1 MISKKHELYLCGI
14 LILSAVGSFFVVHG
28 PAQADGLLHIY
39 FLNVGQGDSIFIQA
53 PDGTQILIDGGP
65 GSRVIQ
71 ELGSVLPIGDR
82 SIDAVIA
89 THTDADHIT
98 GLVEVL
104 KQYEVAQIIET
115 GMSCVT
121 VICSQWEREA
131 SAEGSPRIIAQ
142 RGYRVSLGDEF
153 ILEVVSPA
161 QSVKGQTLSKTNNGA
176 IVLKLRYKNQ
186 TALFTGDIEKK
197 VEDELLRDGI
207 ALDVDFLKVAHHGS
221 KTSTTQSFLDA
232 VSPLIAFIQVGST
245 NRYGHPAPPT
255 IERLE
260 KFPGLVYYRT
270 DINGRIELLL
280 DGQNYAVKTEQ
291 SSN

>member
-1 MISKKHELYLCGI
+1 MITKKHELYLCAI
-14 LILSAVGSFFVVHG
+14 LLLASVGSFFVVHG

-39 FLNVGQGDSIFIQA
+39 FLNVGQGDSILIQA

-65 GSRVIQ
+65 GSRVVQ

-82 SIDAVIA
+82 SLDAIIA

-104 KQYEVAQIIET
+104 KQYEVGRILET

-131 SAEGSPRIIAQ
+131 SAEGSPRTIAQ

-221 KTSTTQSFLDA
+221 KTQSFLEA

-270 DINGRIELLL
+270 DIHGRIELLL
-280 DGQNYAVKTEQ
+280 DGLNYAVKTEQ
-291 SSN
+291 SPQ